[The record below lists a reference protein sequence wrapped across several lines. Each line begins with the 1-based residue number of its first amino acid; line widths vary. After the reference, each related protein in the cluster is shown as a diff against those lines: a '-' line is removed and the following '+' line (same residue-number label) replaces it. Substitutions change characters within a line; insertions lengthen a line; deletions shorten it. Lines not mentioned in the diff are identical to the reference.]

1 MSSWDE
7 LQGLRRRLYL
17 PSLGDLA
24 ASMLLLIVA
33 SGILLGLQYAPGEG
47 AYQSVARLEQVI
59 PAGWFLRRFHHFAAQ
74 LLLLGA
80 VAHTASVLLRRRD
93 GRYKPWR
100 WTKALALLPLA
111 VAGCF
116 TGFVLRG
123 SAESFDAATVAAG
136 LAGSVPLVGDVVAR
150 AFYRPD
156 APGCPLLLPYLHHL
170 ATVTVGLFYL
180 SSEHI
185 GRLRRKPASLAW
197 AAALVAALALI
208 FGVPAG
214 TSPDAA
220 PEIVR
225 GPWFFVGI
233 QQLLRWLPALLA
245 GVLIPAAALGLLWAI
260 PLARGGVRKGLLVAV
275 AALAVGYGVLTV
287 VGWVG

>member
-1 MSSWDE
+1 M
-7 LQGLRRRLYL
+7 

-24 ASMLLLIVA
+24 ASMLLLIAA
-33 SGILLGLQYAPGEG
+33 SGILLALQYTPGEG
-47 AYQSVARLEQVI
+47 AYESVARLEQVV

-80 VAHTASVLLRRRD
+80 IAHTVSVLLRRRD

-123 SAESFDAATVAAG
+123 SAEGFDAATVAAG
-136 LAGSVPLVGDVVAR
+136 LASSVPLVGGVAAR
-150 AFYRPD
+150 AIFRPD
-156 APGCPLLLPYLHHL
+156 APGCALLLPYMHHL

-197 AAALVAALALI
+197 AAALVAALALL

-214 TSPDAA
+214 TAPDAA

-233 QQLLRWLPALLA
+233 QQLLRWLPPLLA
-245 GVLIPAAALGLLWAI
+245 GVVIPAAALGLLWAI
-260 PLARGGVRKGLLVAV
+260 PMARGGARRGLLAAIAV
-275 AALAVGYGVLTV
+275 AAVGYGVLTV
-287 VGWVG
+287 VGWGH